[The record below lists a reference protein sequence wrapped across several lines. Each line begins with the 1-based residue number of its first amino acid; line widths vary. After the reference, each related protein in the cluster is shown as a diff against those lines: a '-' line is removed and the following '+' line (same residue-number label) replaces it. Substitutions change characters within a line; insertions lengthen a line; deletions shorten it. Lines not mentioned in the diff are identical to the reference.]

1 LRATMEKTM
10 RPRKITGFN
19 SSVIKAAGENWD
31 DVRRFNR
38 ALLRLDKRRVRSI
51 VVTGQYAVSKLAW
64 KAAVLQQV
72 LLYRCV
78 GLGSGCAKMWNFGNV
93 LCSVLA
99 ARALLE
105 TIALTLDF
113 EANLQM
119 NVAKKDFGKIDELV
133 TLHTFSTRS
142 ERMLDDLPELK
153 AENVL
158 NYIDRLEKM
167 MPGIRAHYE
176 FLSEW
181 CHPNSYGHYFTFAS
195 LDKASGTVSFSNQ
208 KLHGKD
214 LLNAILAVYV
224 TLGLVESAMER
235 LDTLIR
241 TIAKIHSEAHPVKAG
256 NH

>member
-1 LRATMEKTM
+1 M
-10 RPRKITGFN
+10 RPRKLTGFN
-19 SSVIKAAGENWD
+19 SSVIKTAGENWD

-38 ALLRLDKRRVRSI
+38 VLFRLDKRRAMS
-51 VVTGQYAVSKLAW
+51 VVVKDKFAASKLAW

-119 NVAKKDFGKIDELV
+119 YVAEKDFGKTDELI

-142 ERMLDDLPELK
+142 ESMLTELPELK

-158 NYIDRLEKM
+158 NYVDRLEKM
-167 MPGIRAHYE
+167 MPGIRGHYE

-181 CHPNSYGHYFTFAS
+181 CHPNSSGHYFTFAS
-195 LDKASGTVSFSNQ
+195 LDKTTGTVSFSNQ

-214 LLNAILAVYV
+214 LLNTILAVYV
-224 TLGLVESAMER
+224 MLGLIESVMER
-235 LDTLIR
+235 LDKLIR
-241 TIAKIHSEAHPVKAG
+241 TIAQIHSEAHPVKAD
-256 NH
+256 NR